1 MVLDDF
7 TAENDWE
14 TLKAAFPE
22 TGGSRI
28 LLTTRDQCVVRTVC
42 GKLHCLRLRT
52 KEESCRLFI
61 QMMGDD
67 FDLAPKEVKKLAEE
81 TVGRCGGWPHQI
93 LHLGYLMSTEDDMLQ
108 EWPKS
113 ITPAQEPWLKY
124 LKIEGRI
131 TLKNWLQSRQIEIN
145 DWSDHEGKN
154 DLLDNLSN
162 FFAFFFSLFP
172 RDYEIPA
179 RRLVALSIA
188 EGLGLGEE
196 GRDKN
201 KTTKL
206 VAMDY
211 LSVLIDLNLIQAVEF
226 IKGKVKT
233 CRLPSALEEQF
244 LFESKI
250 SQDHLVDL
258 LDQKSEIYND
268 IHVKGSNTP
277 KFQQSYRGLI
287 SYLSFDTR
295 EGNNP
300 GEDVGKFL
308 RKGIASGCFHSLKV
322 LDLEHVFRPQLPN
335 TIGKLVQ
342 LMYLGLRWTYLE
354 EIPSSIG
361 NLLNLQTLD
370 VKYTYVRTLPK
381 SIWKLQKLQHLY
393 LNESHRSKFVS
404 QPRGSSLKNLKT
416 LWGLF

>member
-1 MVLDDF
+1 MSP
-7 TAENDWE
+7 AQC
-14 TLKAAFPE
+14 
-22 TGGSRI
+22 SR
-28 LLTTRDQCVVRTVC
+28 RTV
-42 GKLHCLRLRT
+42 L
-52 KEESCRLFI
+52 
-61 QMMGDD
+61 
-67 FDLAPKEVKKLAEE
+67 VWKK
-81 TVGRCGGWPHQI
+81 
-93 LHLGYLMSTEDDMLQ
+93 D
-108 EWPKS
+108 
-113 ITPAQEPWLKY
+113 
-124 LKIEGRI
+124 
-131 TLKNWLQSRQIEIN
+131 SR
-145 DWSDHEGKN
+145 
-154 DLLDNLSN
+154 
-162 FFAFFFSLFP
+162 
-172 RDYEIPA
+172 Y
-179 RRLVALSIA
+179 
-188 EGLGLGEE
+188 
-196 GRDKN
+196 
-201 KTTKL
+201 
-206 VAMDY
+206 
-211 LSVLIDLNLIQAVEF
+211 
-226 IKGKVKT
+226 
-233 CRLPSALEEQF
+233 
-244 LFESKI
+244 
-250 SQDHLVDL
+250 HLVDL

-322 LDLEHVFRPQLPN
+322 LDLKHVFRPQLPN